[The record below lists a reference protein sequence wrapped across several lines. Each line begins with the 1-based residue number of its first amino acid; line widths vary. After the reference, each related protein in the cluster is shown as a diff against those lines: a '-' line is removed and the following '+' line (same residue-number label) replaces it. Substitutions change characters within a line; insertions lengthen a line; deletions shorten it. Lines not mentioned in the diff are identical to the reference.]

1 MKIKKTPL
9 QARGRAYI
17 MGNIK
22 FREENQL
29 WGGQKPYEMEFRFA
43 VIVSVKSILI
53 LYKSLLNK
61 SKSYKINAFRYWFL
75 QILPKSN
82 KSAEIIDY
90 LRVSVYNFYRLSA
103 NDAE

>member
-22 FREENQL
+22 FREGNQL
-29 WGGQKPYEMEFRFA
+29 WGGHKPYEMEFRFA

-82 KSAEIIDY
+82 KISG
-90 LRVSVYNFYRLSA
+90 NH
-103 NDAE
+103 